1 MRQKTF
7 YMATDEIAITHIE
20 KELGIIGLN
29 ISNPRTQYINDVMG
43 IIAEPENVG
52 DLHIKLLL

>member
-1 MRQKTF
+1 
-7 YMATDEIAITHIE
+7 MATDEIAVAHLE

-29 ISNPRTQYINDVMG
+29 ISNPRKQFVSDLMD